1 MAMRGLQTTDGTDC
15 PLDLMPEAEIVRHL
29 ADAQSLA
36 LDSLTLVL
44 DDLSQGAE
52 LMANALYN
60 GGNLVYA
67 AAGSSGLMAAAD
79 ALELPGT
86 FGIAPERIHILMA
99 GGQPTSSRMPG
110 GTEDD
115 TSAACEAAQIIQSND
130 CVIVVTASGSTP
142 YALAVAQVAQAA
154 GASVICVTN
163 ATGAPLF
170 RYATLS
176 ICLETPPEPLAG
188 STRLGAGTAQK
199 VAMNCMSTLM
209 AVKLGHVHDGMMV
222 NLRVDN
228 IKLQKRAALMVAD
241 IGRVTTAEAYT
252 HLEITNYEVKPA
264 VLLAAGVATFEDA
277 TTLLTETKGQLRAAL
292 AHL

>member
-1 MAMRGLQTTDGTDC
+1 MVMRGLQTADDTDC
-15 PLDLMPEAEIVRHL
+15 ALDVMPEAEIVRHL
-29 ADAQSLA
+29 ADAQGLALHALTPA
-36 LDSLTLVL
+36 LDSLT
-44 DDLSQGAE
+44 QGAE
-52 LMANALYN
+52 LMANALRN

-86 FGIAPERIHILMA
+86 FGISSERIHILMA

-115 TSAACEAAQIIQSND
+115 SGAGRDAAQIIQSDD

-142 YALAVAQVAQAA
+142 YALAVAEGAQAA
-154 GASVICVTN
+154 GAKVICMANTDD
-163 ATGAPLF
+163 APLF
-170 RYATLS
+170 RHASLA
-176 ICLETPPEPLAG
+176 ICLQTPPEPLAG

-209 AVKLGHVHDGMMV
+209 AVKLGHVHDGKMV

-228 IKLQKRAALMVAD
+228 TKLQNRAIQMVAD
-241 IGRVTTAEAYT
+241 IAQVSLTDARA
-252 HLEITNYEVKPA
+252 HLEVTKYEVKSA
-264 VLLAAGVATFEDA
+264 VLLAAGVATHDQA
-277 TTLLTETKGQLRAAL
+277 TTLLKETKGQLRAAL
-292 AHL
+292 AQI